1 MKKPKITHLKV
12 NIVGESIAPT
22 FGGAS
27 GRDGEKKLIKR
38 GVPLSNGPGADI
50 PQCDFEVKTRDLDA
64 TSAHTVGTM
73 SARNIKSTPYKKS
86 TIYHKLQQQYRI
98 KSRDQII
105 VSAEVY
111 DFSAPHIQEKIEKCY
126 EVARQKIIDGDQRNY
141 VSGGYYGFFERMA
154 DGPRS
159 YQFRFT
165 DGAMKK
171 LEAMSRSTFHKLF
184 NWE

>member
-1 MKKPKITHLKV
+1 MKAKITRLKV

-27 GRDGEKKLIKR
+27 GRDAEKKLIKR

-50 PQCDFEVKTRDLDA
+50 PECDFEVKTRDLDA
-64 TSAHTVGTM
+64 TSAHTVGRMAPEDIIT
-73 SARNIKSTPYKKS
+73 TPYRKS
-86 TIYHKLQQQYRI
+86 TIYHKLQQQYRV
-98 KSRDQII
+98 KSKDRII

-111 DFSAPHIQEKIEKCY
+111 DFSASHIQEKIEQCY
-126 EVARQKIIDGDQRNY
+126 EAARQKIIQGDKSDY
-141 VSGGYYGFFERMA
+141 ISGGHYGFFERQA

-171 LEAMSRSTFHKLF
+171 LEAMARSTFSKLF
-184 NWE
+184 TWE

>member
-1 MKKPKITHLKV
+1 MKAKITRLKV
-12 NIVGESIAPT
+12 NIVGESIAST

-38 GVPLSNGPGADI
+38 GIPLSNGPGADI
-50 PQCDFEVKTRDLDA
+50 PECDFEVKTRDLDA

-73 SARNIKSTPYKKS
+73 LPEDIITTPYKES

-98 KSRDQII
+98 KSKDRII

-126 EVARQKIIDGDQRNY
+126 EEARQKIIQGDESNY
-141 VSGGYYGFFERMA
+141 ISGGSYGFFERQT

-184 NWE
+184 TWE

>member
-1 MKKPKITHLKV
+1 MKPRITRLKV
-12 NIVGESIAPT
+12 NIVGESIAST

-38 GVPLSNGPGADI
+38 GIQLSNGPGADI
-50 PQCDFEVKTRDLDA
+50 PEADFEVKTRDLNA
-64 TSAHTVGTM
+64 TSAHTVGRM
-73 SARNIKSTPYKKS
+73 SVRYIKSTPYNES

-98 KSRDQII
+98 KSRDRVI

-111 DFSAPHIQEKIEKCY
+111 DFSSQYIQKKIEQCY
-126 EVARQKIIDGDQRNY
+126 ETARQKIIQGDTSNY
-141 VSGGYYGFFERMA
+141 ISGGSYGFFERQT

-171 LEAMSRSTFHKLF
+171 LEAMAQSTFTKLF
-184 NWE
+184 TWE